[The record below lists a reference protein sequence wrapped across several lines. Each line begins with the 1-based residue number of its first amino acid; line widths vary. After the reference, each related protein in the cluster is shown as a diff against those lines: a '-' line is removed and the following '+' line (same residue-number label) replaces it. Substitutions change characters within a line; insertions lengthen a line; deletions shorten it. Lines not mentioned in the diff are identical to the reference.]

1 LEAFTQALDRYNKFK
16 ENKNQAQDIVN
27 EQRQAG

>member
-1 LEAFTQALDRYNKFK
+1 LEAFTQALDRYNKFE
-16 ENKNQAQDIVN
+16 ENKKQAQDIVN